1 MEEKKRILTYT
12 GLKKLEEELENL
24 KVVKRKEVADEKLK
38 KQENRE
44 TYQRMQSTMQQK
56 MNSATSKHGSK
67 SWRRF

>member
-24 KVVKRKEVADEKLK
+24 KVVKRKEVADKIKEA
-38 KQENRE
+38 RE
-44 TYQRMQSTMQQK
+44 QGDFPRTPSTMQQK

-67 SWRRF
+67 SWRRS